1 MALGQRLSVF
11 FGRIQAE
18 LFPFLREELGA
29 MTPRHERLARV
40 MESVNIPEFLPYLRG
55 RVGRPEHGRAAL
67 AHAFLARVVLQ
78 IGTVRGLIE
87 RLQADSILRRLCGF
101 ASVQEI
107 PSESTFSRA
116 FAEFSRSSLPEKI
129 HAALIAETYKDT
141 LVGHVSRD
149 STAIEAREKPD
160 RSARYED
167 SESQEPSPKR
177 PRGRPP
183 KGTIIPPKPERRLEK
198 QGRQSLEDMLA
209 DLPTVCNHGSKKNA
223 KGHVT
228 HWIGY
233 KLHVDTIDN
242 DIPVSCLLTSA
253 SLHDSQ
259 AALPLAIM
267 TAARITSCYDLMDS
281 AYDCPEIEAHSRSLG
296 HVPIIDENPRADKAR
311 QQALKNEAKALET
324 LSFSYPEDQ
333 RYHQRSSAE
342 RLNSALKDS
351 YGARLIY
358 VKGHAKVFCHL
369 MFGVLV
375 HTAEQLHRLVT

>member
-11 FGRIQAE
+11 FGWIQAE
-18 LFPFLREELGA
+18 LFPFLGEALGA
-29 MTPRHERLARV
+29 MTPCHERLARV
-40 MESVNIPEFLPYLRG
+40 IQVVNIPEFLPYFRG
-55 RVGRPEHGRAAL
+55 RVGRPEHARVAL

-87 RLQADSILRRLCGF
+87 RLQADPILRRLCGF
-101 ASVQEI
+101 ASAEDI

-116 FAEFSRSSLPEKI
+116 FAEFSRSRLPERL
-129 HAALIAETYKDT
+129 HAALIQETYKET

-167 SESQEPSPKR
+167 SEGQEPSPKR
-177 PRGRPP
+177 SRGRPP
-183 KGTIIPPKPERRLEK
+183 KGTISPPKPERRLEK
-198 QGRQSLEDMLA
+198 QGRQSLKEMLA
-209 DLPTVCNHGSKKNA
+209 DLPIVCNHGRKKNA

-259 AALPLAIM
+259 AALPLATI
-267 TAARITSCYDLMDS
+267 TAARITSGYDLMDS
-281 AYDCPEIEAHSRSLG
+281 AYDCPEIQAHSRSLG

-311 QQALKNEAKALET
+311 QQALKNEAKALKT
-324 LSFSYPEDQ
+324 LGFSYPEDQ

-351 YGARLIY
+351 CGARLIY

-375 HTAEQLHRLVT
+375 HTVEQLHRIAT